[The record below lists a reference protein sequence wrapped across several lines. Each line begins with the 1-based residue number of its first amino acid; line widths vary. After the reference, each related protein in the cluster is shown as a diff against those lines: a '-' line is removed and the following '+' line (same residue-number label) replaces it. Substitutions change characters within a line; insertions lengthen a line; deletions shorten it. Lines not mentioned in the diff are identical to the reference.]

1 MARVSQLPCPAAPR
15 PGACSH
21 YSRPGRAGETHC
33 WPCQGNSSC
42 HTPAGA
48 REAGCL
54 PSLFPPLFTLETPE
68 YSSSHPLTFP
78 SLLAPTCP
86 RWWGGTL
93 GHNPLQTLHPAP
105 RGAPCKI
112 PLLGVPCSW
121 APPLN
126 PTLQRVLSAPGTPLS
141 PTLGGVPCQPTH
153 SPTLLRASCSLQPLH
168 SWGSPLL
175 LAAPPPQPH
184 TPGYPRPPPRPAPL
198 LPVSPGQRPGRTTA
212 RQVRGGGGR
221 TLLLRAPQPAA
232 TGEATEK
239 GSCCSPPTLPPRGRG
254 DGTSLPR
261 AALSPSA
268 RRAGSAALGRT
279 RRSALAAPPLPPP
292 SIGFVRPAAAAM
304 VGEGTAWWRAASSA
318 SLRGQA
324 PETVSPSSPSALVGR
339 GQRAG
344 RRSHLREVS
353 ALPRRSATL
362 LWSQSAARGRR
373 LPGTNVADPAAAT
386 ASPRLTAALL
396 PGANMATR
404 TRLAPPAVALRDAAR
419 RWRTQLGE

>member
-1 MARVSQLPCPAAPR
+1 MQNPTPGGPLLLGTPPQPHTTEGPLCSWYPPQPHTRGSPLPAHPQP
-15 PGACSH
+15 
-21 YSRPGRAGETHC
+21 
-33 WPCQGNSSC
+33 
-42 HTPAGA
+42 HTVEGLL
-48 REAGCL
+48 L
-54 PSLFPPLFTLETPE
+54 PSA
-68 YSSSHPLTFP
+68 P
-78 SLLAPTCP
+78 SLL
-86 RWWGGTL
+86 RVS
-93 GHNPLQTLHPAP
+93 PAP
-105 RGAPCKI
+105 GR
-112 PLLGVPCSW
+112 
-121 APPLN
+121 
-126 PTLQRVLSAPGTPLS
+126 
-141 PTLGGVPCQPTH
+141 
-153 SPTLLRASCSLQPLH
+153 
-168 SWGSPLL
+168 
-175 LAAPPPQPH
+175 PPPQPH

-362 LWSQSAARGRR
+362 L
-373 LPGTNVADPAAAT
+373 
-386 ASPRLTAALL
+386 
-396 PGANMATR
+396 
-404 TRLAPPAVALRDAAR
+404 
-419 RWRTQLGE
+419 